1 MEAAMRSTE
10 AFRNAVK
17 GLALSAALGGALLS
31 GCATVQPDARFAEVN
46 EAATRRLAQNLVWN
60 RNSDQDRRARA
71 AVEQLLKQELTV
83 SAAVQ
88 IALLNNRD
96 LQASYARLG
105 IVQADLVEAGLLQN
119 PVFVLT
125 IVRGSGASIVE
136 GSVVQD
142 FVGILSISARRK
154 AGEAAAQRVTM
165 EVAERAFDLAKQIEA
180 QYYTVVADAQ
190 ALELAG
196 QVAAATQAA
205 AELAQRQR
213 EAGNLSRREQ
223 NIQQAFYAQTLLDLA
238 QSESQLASDRE
249 RLNRSMGLW
258 GGDIDW
264 RTVVRLPKV
273 PDTLPAL
280 DQVEAQAV
288 TQRLDLSA
296 AKQAAYASAQAL
308 SLTRQFRYLSALGIG
323 VAYKREP
330 DVGAMVGPT
339 IELGLPLFDR
349 GETRV
354 ARAQAELARDQEH
367 LAALAIDIRSQARE
381 ARTRLIAARDIVR
394 HYEKALLPLQQSI
407 VDDTL
412 KLHSG
417 MLIGAYD
424 LLLAKQNQVATARQ
438 YIAASK
444 EYWLAWTDLERAVG
458 GRIARAPPPAG
469 EARPAV
475 PAPSALSHDEDTQ
488 SDH

>member
-1 MEAAMRSTE
+1 METAMRSTE
-10 AFRNAVK
+10 ALRNVNKA
-17 GLALSAALGGALLS
+17 LALGAALLS
-31 GCATVQPDARFAEVN
+31 GCATVQPDARFAEVSQA
-46 EAATRRLAQNLVWN
+46 AATRLAQNLVWN
-60 RNSDQDRRARA
+60 RNSDQDRLAKA
-71 AVEQLLKQELTV
+71 AVERLLKQELTV
-83 SAAVQ
+83 EAAVQ

-119 PVFVLT
+119 PVFALT
-125 IVRGSGASIVE
+125 IVTGSGASIVE

-142 FVGILSISARRK
+142 FVGIFSIAARRK
-154 AGEAAAQRVTM
+154 AGEAAAKRVTM
-165 EVAERAFDLAKQIEA
+165 EVAERAFELAKQIEA

-238 QSESQLASDRE
+238 QAESQLASARE

-258 GGDIDW
+258 GGDVDW
-264 RTVVRLPKV
+264 RTVVRLPKI

-280 DQVEAQAV
+280 DRVEAQAV
-288 TQRLDLSA
+288 AQRLDLAA

-354 ARAQAELARDQEH
+354 ARAQAELARDQEQ
-367 LAALAIDIRSQARE
+367 LAALAVDIRSQARE

-394 HYEKALLPLQQSI
+394 HYEEALLPLQQSI
-407 VDDTL
+407 VEDTL
-412 KLHSG
+412 KLYDG
-417 MLIGAYD
+417 MLIGVYD
-424 LLLAKQNQVATARQ
+424 LLLARQNQVATARQ

-458 GRIARAPPPAG
+458 GRIATLAQAQ
-469 EARPAV
+469 PAV
-475 PAPSALSHDEDTQ
+475 PAPGGLPHDEGTQ
-488 SDH
+488 SDHSNHGER

>member
-1 MEAAMRSTE
+1 MG
-10 AFRNAVK
+10 VC
-17 GLALSAALGGALLS
+17 GVLSH
-31 GCATVQPDARFAEVN
+31 GCATVQPDARFAEVS
-46 EAATRRLAQNLVWN
+46 EAASMRLKQNLVWN
-60 RNSDQDRRARA
+60 RDSDQDRRAKA
-71 AVEQLLKQELTV
+71 AVERLLKQELTV
-83 SAAVQ
+83 QSAVQ
-88 IALLNNRD
+88 IALLNNRE

-119 PVFVLT
+119 PVFALT
-125 IVRGSGASIVE
+125 VVKGGGASIIE

-142 FVGILSISARRK
+142 FVGIFSISARRK
-154 AGEAAAQRVTM
+154 TGEAAAQRVTL
-165 EVAERAFDLAKQIEA
+165 EVAQRAFELAKLVEA

-196 QVAAATQAA
+196 QVTAATQAA

-223 NIQQAFYAQTLLDLA
+223 NIQQALYAQTLLDLA
-238 QSESQLASDRE
+238 QAESKLASDRE
-249 RLNRSMGLW
+249 VLNRSMGLW

-264 RTVVRLPKV
+264 RTVVRLPKI

-308 SLTRQFRYLSALGIG
+308 SLTAQFRYLSALGIG

-349 GETRV
+349 GDARV
-354 ARAQAELARDQEH
+354 ARARAQLAQDQEQ
-367 LAALAIDIRSQARE
+367 LAALAVDIRSQARE
-381 ARTRLIAARDIVR
+381 ARARLIAARDIVR
-394 HYEKALLPLQQSI
+394 HYEKVLLPLQQSI

-412 KLHSG
+412 KLYSG
-417 MLIGAYD
+417 MLLGVYD
-424 LLLAKQNQVATARQ
+424 LLLARQNQVATARQ

-444 EYWLAWTDLERAVG
+444 EFWLAWTDLERAVG
-458 GRIARAPPPAG
+458 GRITLAALPVG
-469 EARPAV
+469 EAQPAV
-475 PAPSALSHDEDTQ
+475 PAPNALPQDQGTQ
-488 SDH
+488 SYHSHHGER

>member
-1 MEAAMRSTE
+1 MEAAMLTK
-10 AFRNAVK
+10 APRNAIK
-17 GLALSAALGGALLS
+17 ALALSAALSGAMIS
-31 GCATVQPDARFAEVN
+31 GCATVQPDARFAAVS
-46 EAATRRLAQNLVWN
+46 EAASIRLNQNLVWN

-71 AVEQLLKQELTV
+71 AVERLLKQELTV

-88 IALLNNRD
+88 IALLNNRE

-119 PVFVLT
+119 PVFALT
-125 IVRGSGASIVE
+125 IVTGSGASIVE

-142 FVGILSISARRK
+142 FVGIFSISARRK
-154 AGEAAAQRVTM
+154 VGEAAAQRITL
-165 EVAERAFDLAKQIEA
+165 EVAERAFDLAKQVEA

-196 QVAAATQAA
+196 QVTAATQAA
-205 AELAQRQR
+205 AELAERQR

-238 QSESQLASDRE
+238 QAESTLASDRE

-264 RTVVRLPKV
+264 RTVVRLPKI

-288 TQRLDLSA
+288 AQRLDLSA

-308 SLTRQFRYLSALGIG
+308 SLTGQFRYLNVLGIG

-339 IELGLPLFDR
+339 VELGLPLFDR

-354 ARAQAELARDQEH
+354 ARAQAQLAHDQEL
-367 LAALAIDIRSQARE
+367 LAALAVDIRSQARE

-394 HYEKALLPLQQSI
+394 HYE
-407 VDDTL
+407 
-412 KLHSG
+412 
-417 MLIGAYD
+417 
-424 LLLAKQNQVATARQ
+424 
-438 YIAASK
+438 
-444 EYWLAWTDLERAVG
+444 
-458 GRIARAPPPAG
+458 
-469 EARPAV
+469 
-475 PAPSALSHDEDTQ
+475 
-488 SDH
+488 